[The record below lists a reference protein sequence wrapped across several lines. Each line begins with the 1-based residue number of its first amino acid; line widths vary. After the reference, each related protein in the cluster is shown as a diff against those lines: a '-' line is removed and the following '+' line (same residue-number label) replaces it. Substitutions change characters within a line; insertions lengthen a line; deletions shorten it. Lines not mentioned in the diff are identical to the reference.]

1 MKNEI
6 KSISENYFKYL
17 KDANKFKLLDNDSI
31 EFYTPILDHFGDS
44 ISVNIRKKGSN
55 YIISDY
61 GETLWN
67 LEQFGVDLLEDKRSK
82 KYKLLKD
89 ILDYN
94 DIALEDSDLNKYT
107 DKYDLSQSIHDY
119 VQTVANVSN
128 LAIVKREMIKSLF
141 KEEVIHYFLTNRD
154 IFPNFFPDLKVEG
167 KSKLIHSFDGVF
179 PGQNPKF
186 IKTLKHVSLSNAKNL
201 MFDWEDVEEYRNKNY
216 HSNAQLNIITE
227 SKDNISK
234 EAQTM
239 LTQYKV
245 DIISFDNKDI
255 VVDKLASSNLG

>member
-1 MKNEI
+1 MIKNEI

-17 KDANKFKLLDNDSI
+17 KDVNKFKFLDNNSI

-94 DIALEDSDLNKYT
+94 HVSLEDSDLNKYT
-107 DKYDLSQSIHDY
+107 DKCDLSQSIHDY
-119 VQTVANVSN
+119 VQTIANVSD
-128 LAIVKREMIKSLF
+128 LAIVKREMIKPLF
-141 KEEVIHYFLTNRD
+141 KEKVIHYFLTNRD
-154 IFPNFFPDLKVEG
+154 IYPNFFPDLKVEG

-179 PGQNPKF
+179 PGKNPKF
-186 IKTLKHVSLSNAKNL
+186 IKILKHVSLSNAKNL
-201 MFDWEDVEEYRNKNY
+201 LFDWGDVEEYRSKMY
-216 HSNAQLNIITE
+216 DSNARLNIITE
-227 SKDNISK
+227 NEDEISDSV
-234 EAQTM
+234 ATM
-239 LTQYKV
+239 LSRYNV
-245 DIISFDNKDI
+245 EVLPFD
-255 VVDKLASSNLG
+255 DKRKIKRKFSNL